1 MGDGRAT
8 SDAPFQQVPRA
19 GRPAAEAE
27 SGGEVGVLIWWSR
40 QLGVGTVGT
49 VEVALSKIHLLNL
62 PPVGILRID
71 GPGMTADSS
80 HRA

>member
-1 MGDGRAT
+1 M
-8 SDAPFQQVPRA
+8 
-19 GRPAAEAE
+19 
-27 SGGEVGVLIWWSR
+27 LIWWSR

-62 PPVGILRID
+62 SPVGILRID